1 MERPIRRL
9 VPIMARRRTVFRA
22 APIVMAVW
30 WVIVMARGVWMPLPE
45 GLSTSG
51 PERGVA
57 RLERSIGSR
66 KFSGLSSF

>member
-1 MERPIRRL
+1 MEKSIRRL
-9 VPIMARRRTVFRA
+9 VAIVARRHTVFRA
-22 APIVMAVW
+22 APIVMPVW

-45 GLSTSG
+45 GLSISG

-66 KFSGLSSF
+66 SSRD